1 MGIFYIIISLFKRN
15 NISTKKIIHK
25 NIINIILIKIF
36 FFISRKNKKRK
47 KGCKDNDIRPKLMGG
62 AWGQKRGSSEVAEVT
77 NNRKNW
83 TKYWEGDSNNKK
95 YKNLIFIIIKTIWI

>member
-1 MGIFYIIISLFKRN
+1 
-15 NISTKKIIHK
+15 
-25 NIINIILIKIF
+25 
-36 FFISRKNKKRK
+36 
-47 KGCKDNDIRPKLMGG
+47 MGG